1 MLPPRKAHGVAKIS
15 DSVYIIG
22 GVTDETGG
30 GVYF

>member
-1 MLPPRKAHGVAKIS
+1 MLPPREAHGVAKIR

-22 GVTDETGG
+22 GVTPETG